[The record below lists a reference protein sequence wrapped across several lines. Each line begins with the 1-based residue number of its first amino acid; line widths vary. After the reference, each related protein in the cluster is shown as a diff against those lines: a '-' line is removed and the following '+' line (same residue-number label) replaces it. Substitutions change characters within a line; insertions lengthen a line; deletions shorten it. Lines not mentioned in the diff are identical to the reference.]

1 MTAAPV
7 RTARPVTGSPGAH
20 VDDLITFIQDCP
32 SPWHTVAEGV
42 RRLERSGFR
51 AVCDQEFRSQ
61 GPGGTAG
68 GRYLAGADT
77 LIAWYTA
84 PGTPPG
90 APLRILAAHT
100 HTSGLRV
107 RPAPDGANA
116 GWRRI
121 RVAPHGPVPMSGW
134 TDRDL
139 GISGRITLADGSS
152 RLVGSDE
159 PLVRLPHRGAGDP
172 LWGLG
177 GVQPDGLLSR
187 ITADADVDF
196 YEVRDWELALH
207 DVQPPVLLGADREFL
222 VGPRLDNLVSLHSAL
237 TALAQAARHGPDP
250 EAPVVP
256 VLVAYGSGGGP
267 PLHRT
272 LRRAT
277 GRGPAG
283 ALAVAL
289 DLTAAAHP
297 DDPVLGDGRP
307 LPGGGP
313 AIASTRFRASC
324 ERAGVPWQRT
334 APAGTAHCALGLG
347 ARSADRLGVPVLD
360 VGTAGLSPHS
370 ARGLCGAADLWLLT
384 RALTAFA
391 TADHVDDRE
400 ETGL

>member
-1 MTAAPV
+1 M
-7 RTARPVTGSPGAH
+7 
-20 VDDLITFIQDCP
+20 DDLITFIQDCP

-51 AVCDQEFRSQ
+51 AVHEQEF
-61 GPGGTAG
+61 PGEAAG
-68 GRYLAGADT
+68 GRYLSGADT

-90 APLRILAAHT
+90 TPLRILTAHT
-100 HTSGLRV
+100 DAAGLRV
-107 RPAPDGANA
+107 RPEPDGASA

-121 RVAPHGPVPMSGW
+121 RVAPHGPVPIAGW

-139 GISGRITLADGSS
+139 GISGRITLIDGSS

-177 GVQPDGLLSR
+177 GAQPDGLLSR

-196 YEVRDWELALH
+196 YEVRDWELTLH
-207 DVQPPVLLGADREFL
+207 DVQPPVRLGADREFL
-222 VGPRLDNLVSLHSAL
+222 VGPRLDNLVALHAAL
-237 TALAQAARHGPDP
+237 TALAEAARYGPDP
-250 EAPVVP
+250 AGPVVP
-256 VLVAYGSGGGP
+256 VLVAHGPAGVP
-267 PLHRT
+267 PLGRT
-272 LRRAT
+272 LHRAT
-277 GRGPAG
+277 GRAPTG

-297 DDPVLGDGRP
+297 DEPDHGDDRP

-313 AIASTRFRASC
+313 AVTSTGFLAAC

-334 APAGTAHCALGLG
+334 APTGAARCALGSS
-347 ARSADRLGVPVLD
+347 AAIADRLGVPVLD
-360 VGTAGLSPHS
+360 VGIAGLSPHA
-370 ARGLCGAADLWLLT
+370 ARALCGTTDVWLLT

-391 TADHVDDRE
+391 TADDVDDRE
-400 ETGL
+400 ETAP